1 MCVSLGSFAIDS
13 VNNPLLCT
21 SATTTTLY
29 GTSLYPGN
37 QIFTDSGCTSSLNSS
52 FFSNGNNI
60 FETGNTGA
68 IKLGI
73 SGCSCN
79 YLGLFSATSDPDSSC
94 RAPLVYPIYGDSLT
108 IGEFLFS
115 DSGCTTT
122 AALSYYSDGID
133 VYETD
138 FTGQLIGISGCTC
151 TQFFCV
157 ENDSTYD
164 DTYQQ
169 ASVYGGQFY
178 FTGQTTGYFMF
189 YSTGETRW
197 CLAQNLG
204 DPCDQFGPYGSTSSC
219 PDFDDTVAYTG
230 YCVTTTTTTNPCVD
244 FDFSAIFD
252 CLVTPSPSLT
262 PTNTPTPTPTPT
274 PTSSNPCGG
283 ISMLVTASG
292 YTPTPTPTNT
302 PTPSPSP
309 DVTRPCSFS
318 GDVTFS
324 TISEILQCANSK
336 RFTDCFT
343 GVHYYTSDLVLV
355 SGETSPKQGYV
366 YNAVINGQGMCVLFD
381 GLFENISGVD
391 SISLT
396 TEIGSQIDG
405 ACLQCIPN
413 LSQTPTPTPTNTPTP
428 TPSVSPC
435 VLYEYRV
442 TNNSPSNVRFNYTSC
457 SGSES
462 GTVPSYSSVIVCST
476 ITPTSSSSNVV
487 VAFLNTVCV

>member
-1 MCVSLGSFAIDS
+1 MYTGSTPTDAD
-13 VNNPLLCT
+13 LCNSGGT
-21 SATTTTLY
+21 FVRLY
-29 GTSLYPGN
+29 GDDTVVPFTGGTVFYTNSFCSNAVIDTFYFQYGGYIYYYFN
-37 QIFTDSGCTSSLNSS
+37 GATDSDPTPCPENNYCIINTGTYDGNYSTGGTYNSHTYY
-52 FFSNGNNI
+52 
-60 FETGNTGA
+60 TGNTGF
-68 IKLGI
+68 I
-73 SGCSCN
+73 
-79 YLGLFSATSDPDSSC
+79 
-94 RAPLVYPIYGDSLT
+94 
-108 IGEFLFS
+108 
-115 DSGCTTT
+115 
-122 AALSYYSDGID
+122 
-133 VYETD
+133 
-138 FTGQLIGISGCTC
+138 
-151 TQFFCV
+151 
-157 ENDSTYD
+157 
-164 DTYQQ
+164 
-169 ASVYGGQFY
+169 
-178 FTGQTTGYFMF
+178 F
-189 YSTGETRW
+189 YSSGETRW
-197 CLAQNLG
+197 CLAANLG
-204 DPCDQFGPYGSTSSC
+204 DPCIQFGPYASTSLY
-219 PDFDDTVAYTG
+219 PDLDDTVMYG
-230 YCVTTTTTTNPCVD
+230 GVCVTTTTTTNPCID

-252 CLVTPSPSLT
+252 CLVTPSPSVS
-262 PTNTPTPTPTPT
+262 PTTTPTPTPTPT
-274 PTSSNPCGG
+274 PSSSAICGG
-283 ISMLVTASG
+283 ISMSVTASG

-355 SGETSPKQGYV
+355 SGDTSPKQGYV

-391 SISLT
+391 SVTLT
-396 TEIGSQIDG
+396 TEIGSQTNG

-462 GTVPSYSSVIVCST
+462 ETVPSYSSVIVCST
-476 ITPTSSSSNVV
+476 ITPTSLSSNIV

>member
-1 MCVSLGSFAIDS
+1 MPCSPYLVYTGVTDTGLCSGGGSPTTIYIDS
-13 VNNPLLCT
+13 AVVP
-21 SATTTTLY
+21 
-29 GTSLYPGN
+29 
-37 QIFTDSGCTSSLNSS
+37 
-52 FFSNGNNI
+52 
-60 FETGNTGA
+60 
-68 IKLGI
+68 
-73 SGCSCN
+73 
-79 YLGLFSATSDPDSSC
+79 FSAGTFVYSDSSC
-94 RAPLVYPIYGDSLT
+94 SSAVTDSFFFYYLDYVYDYSG
-108 IGEFLFS
+108 S
-115 DSGCTTT
+115 DLSIKFPTLCPTPTPTPTPTNTPTPTPTTT
-122 AALSYYSDGID
+122 NTPTPTPTTTNTPTPTTTNTPTPTPSTSFIVSDTYCIINTDTYNGTYSLAPTTYDGYNYYTGATGFIYYS
-133 VYETD
+133 
-138 FTGQLIGISGCTC
+138 LIES
-151 TQFFCV
+151 
-157 ENDSTYD
+157 
-164 DTYQQ
+164 
-169 ASVYGGQFY
+169 
-178 FTGQTTGYFMF
+178 
-189 YSTGETRW
+189 RW
-197 CLAQNLG
+197 CLSDNLG
-204 DPCDQFGPYGSTSSC
+204 DPCVQFGTYGSTSIN
-219 PDFDDTVAYTG
+219 PDFDDTVAYEG
-230 YCVTTTTTTNPCVD
+230 ICVTTTTTTNPCVD

-274 PTSSNPCGG
+274 PTSSAICGG
-283 ISMLVTASG
+283 LSMSVTASG

-336 RFTDCFT
+336 RFTNCFT
-343 GVHYYTSDLVLV
+343 GIHYYTSDLVLV
-355 SGETSPKQGYV
+355 SGETSPNQGYI

-391 SISLT
+391 SVTLT
-396 TEIGSQIDG
+396 NEVGSQIDG